1 MRFKMYCVLCGSKV
15 RLEPMDSEKE
25 RRIKDSLKYFEN
37 VDFVKKVCRNCG
49 HVSYSK
55 IKK

>member
-1 MRFKMYCVLCGSKV
+1 MYCVLCGSKV

-25 RRIKDSLKYFEN
+25 RRIKDSLKYFVN